1 MMELRDCRLIF
12 HGSIGNWPPVWVRKG
27 DDASETLR
35 GEIGT
40 LKEVRASILKPYQR
54 CFLIMEH
61 GGAEYVG
68 CLLFRHQPFCKHV
81 YELLLR
87 YYGRPIQEIGG
98 IDVSPVIRPKPRGAI
113 PARRTSAFS
122 AE

>member
-1 MMELRDCRLIF
+1 MELRDCRLIF

-27 DDASETLR
+27 DDANETLR

-68 CLLFRHQPFCKHV
+68 CLLFRDGATCKQV

-87 YYGRPIQEIGG
+87 HHGRPIEEIGG
-98 IDVSPVIRPKPRGAI
+98 IDVTRLIPRKSPRYAAK
-113 PARRTSAFS
+113 RRNLAL
-122 AE
+122 AVD